1 VVRLTPSDVGK
12 NDGQMATPCTA
23 LLFPGQGSQTPDMR
37 DEVERYRPDLLELA
51 EREVGED
58 PFPRVDENTRFQQPA
73 LFCASL
79 AGLSRLDGLE
89 PDFYAGH
96 SMGEIAALVAAGS
109 LSEEDGLRIVA
120 LRGRLMDEA
129 AARASDSGMLALRGD
144 LEFAQ
149 QLAERHGLTVAND
162 NAPGQV
168 VLSGHD
174 EGLDAA
180 ASEAEEEGA
189 RTTRL
194 PVAGGFHSPAIE
206 SAVPEFEQ
214 ALAEIEFA
222 SPRAPVF
229 SCVTAEPFDDP
240 ARRLAESLTSPVRWR
255 EILLALHE
263 RGARR
268 FVETGPGKVLTGL
281 AKRTLD
287 DIEATTAD
295 ALSEEPAGA

>member
-1 VVRLTPSDVGK
+1 
-12 NDGQMATPCTA
+12 MAAPCTA
-23 LLFPGQGSQTPDMR
+23 LLFPGQGSQTEDMR
-37 DEVERYRPDLLELA
+37 EEVERHRPDLLELA

-58 PFPRVDENTRFQQPA
+58 PFPRVEENTRFAQPA

-79 AGLSRLDGLE
+79 AGFSRLEGIE
-89 PDFYAGH
+89 PEFFAGH
-96 SMGEIAALVAAGS
+96 SLGEVAALVAAGT
-109 LSEEDGLRIVA
+109 LSEEAGLRLIA

-129 AARASDSGMLALRGD
+129 AARASDSGMVALRAD
-144 LEFAQ
+144 LDFAQ
-149 QLAERHGLTVAND
+149 LLAERHGLTVAND

-168 VLSGHD
+168 VLSGGD
-174 EGLDAA
+174 EGLEAATSDAQ
-180 ASEAEEEGA
+180 EEGVRA
-189 RTTRL
+189 MRL

-214 ALAEIEFA
+214 ALAEIDFA

-240 ARRLAESLTSPVRWR
+240 ARRLAQSLTSPVRWR
-255 EILLALHE
+255 EVLLALYD

-281 AKRTLD
+281 ANRTLD
-287 DIEATTAD
+287 DVEAITAND
-295 ALSEEPAGA
+295 LTEGAAHA

>member
-1 VVRLTPSDVGK
+1 
-12 NDGQMATPCTA
+12 MASPCTA
-23 LLFPGQGSQTPDMR
+23 LLFPGQGSQTDDMR
-37 DEVERYRPDLLELA
+37 ADVERYRPDLIELA
-51 EREVGED
+51 EQEVGED
-58 PFPRVDENTRFQQPA
+58 PFPRVDETTRFAQPA

-79 AGLSRLDGLE
+79 AGLARLDGLE

-109 LSEEDGLRIVA
+109 LSTEDGLHVVA
-120 LRGRLMDEA
+120 LRGRVMDEA
-129 AARASDSGMLALRGD
+129 AAHAADSGMLALRGD
-144 LEFAQ
+144 LELAQ
-149 QLAERHGLTVAND
+149 QLADRHGLTVAND

-174 EGLDAA
+174 EGLEAA

-214 ALAEIEFA
+214 ALAEIEFG

-229 SCVTAEPFDDP
+229 SGVTAEPFDDP
-240 ARRLAESLTSPVRWR
+240 ARQLAQSLTSPVRWR

-281 AKRTLD
+281 VKRTLD
-287 DIEATTAD
+287 DVEAVTAE
-295 ALSEEPAGA
+295 ALDEDPAHA

>member
-1 VVRLTPSDVGK
+1 
-12 NDGQMATPCTA
+12 MAAPCTA
-23 LLFPGQGSQTPDMR
+23 LLFPGQGSQTDDMR
-37 DEVERYRPDLLELA
+37 DEVERHRPDLLELA

-58 PFPRVDENTRFQQPA
+58 PFPRVEENTRFQQPA

-79 AGLSRLDGLE
+79 AGLSRLDGIDPE
-89 PDFYAGH
+89 FYAGH
-96 SMGEIAALVAAGS
+96 SMGEIAALVAAES

-120 LRGRLMDEA
+120 IRGRVMDEA
-129 AARASDSGMLALRGD
+129 AARAPDSGMLALRGD
-144 LEFAQ
+144 LELAQ
-149 QLAERHGLTVAND
+149 QLADRHGLTVAND

-168 VLSGHD
+168 VLSGHE
-174 EGLDAA
+174 EGLEAA
-180 ASEAEEEGA
+180 TSEAEEEGV

-214 ALAEIEFA
+214 ALAEIDFA

-229 SCVTAEPFDDP
+229 SGVTAEPFDDP
-240 ARRLAESLTSPVRWR
+240 PRRLAESLTCPVRWR
-255 EILLALHE
+255 EILIALHE

-287 DIEATTAD
+287 DVEAITAD
-295 ALSEEPAGA
+295 ALSEDAARA

>member
-1 VVRLTPSDVGK
+1 
-12 NDGQMATPCTA
+12 MATPCTA
-23 LLFPGQGSQTPDMR
+23 LLFPGQGSQTDDMR
-37 DEVERYRPDLLELA
+37 ADVERYRPDLIELA
-51 EREVGED
+51 EQEVGED
-58 PFPRVDENTRFQQPA
+58 PFARVEENTRFAQPA

-79 AGLSRLDGLE
+79 AGLSRLEGLE
-89 PDFYAGH
+89 PEFYAGH
-96 SMGEIAALVAAGS
+96 SMGEIAALVAAES
-109 LSEEDGLRIVA
+109 LGTEDGLRIVA
-120 LRGRLMDEA
+120 HRGRVMDEA
-129 AARASDSGMLALRGD
+129 AADAPDSGMLALRGD
-144 LEFAQ
+144 LELAQ
-149 QLAERHGLTVAND
+149 QLADRHGLTVAND

-168 VLSGHD
+168 VLSGHE
-174 EGLDAA
+174 EGLEAA

-214 ALAEIEFA
+214 ALAEIEFT

-229 SCVTAEPFDDP
+229 SGVTAEPFDDP
-240 ARRLAESLTSPVRWR
+240 ARQLAQSLTSPVRWR

-281 AKRTLD
+281 VKRTLD
-287 DIEATTAD
+287 DVEAVTAD
-295 ALSEEPAGA
+295 ALDEDAARA

>member
-1 VVRLTPSDVGK
+1 MTS
-12 NDGQMATPCTA
+12 PCTA
-23 LLFPGQGSQTPDMR
+23 LLFPGQGSQTDDMR
-37 DEVERYRPDLLELA
+37 EDVERYRPDLLELA
-51 EREVGED
+51 QQEVGED

-79 AGLSRLDGLE
+79 AGLARLDGLE

-96 SMGEIAALVAAGS
+96 SMGEIAALVAAES
-109 LSEEDGLRIVA
+109 LSTEDGLRIVA
-120 LRGRLMDEA
+120 LRGRVMDDA
-129 AARASDSGMLALRGD
+129 AAHAPDSGMLALRGD
-144 LEFAQ
+144 LELAQ
-149 QLAERHGLTVAND
+149 QLADRHGLTVAND

-168 VLSGHD
+168 VLSGHE
-174 EGLDAA
+174 EGLEAA
-180 ASEAEEEGA
+180 TSEAEEEGA

-206 SAVPEFEQ
+206 SAVPEFEE
-214 ALAEIEFA
+214 ALGEIKFA

-240 ARRLAESLTSPVRWR
+240 ARELAQSLTSPVRWR

-281 AKRTLD
+281 VKRTLD
-287 DIEATTAD
+287 DVEAVTAEALAED
-295 ALSEEPAGA
+295 AAHA

>member
-1 VVRLTPSDVGK
+1 MRLTPSKEGNK
-12 NDGQMATPCTA
+12 SPMATPCTA
-23 LLFPGQGSQTPDMR
+23 LLFPGQGSQTDDMR
-37 DEVERYRPDLLELA
+37 ADVEQHRPDLIELA
-51 EREVGED
+51 EQEVGED
-58 PFPRVDENTRFQQPA
+58 PFARVEENTRFAQPA

-79 AGLSRLDGLE
+79 AGLSRLEGLE
-89 PDFYAGH
+89 PEFYAGH
-96 SMGEIAALVAAGS
+96 SMGEIAALVAAES
-109 LSEEDGLRIVA
+109 LSTEDGLRIVA
-120 LRGRLMDEA
+120 LRGRVMDEA
-129 AARASDSGMLALRGD
+129 AADAPDSGMLALRGD
-144 LEFAQ
+144 LELAQ
-149 QLAERHGLTVAND
+149 QLADRHGLTVAND

-168 VLSGHD
+168 VLSGHE
-174 EGLDAA
+174 EGLEAA
-180 ASEAEEEGA
+180 TSEAEEEGA

-229 SCVTAEPFDDP
+229 SGVTAEPFDDP
-240 ARRLAESLTSPVRWR
+240 ARQLVQSLTSPVRWR

-281 AKRTLD
+281 VKRTLD
-287 DIEATTAD
+287 DVEAVTAD
-295 ALSEEPAGA
+295 ALDEDAARA

>member
-1 VVRLTPSDVGK
+1 
-12 NDGQMATPCTA
+12 MAAPCTA
-23 LLFPGQGSQTPDMR
+23 LLFPGQGSQTEDMR
-37 DEVERYRPDLLELA
+37 EEVERHRPDLLELA

-58 PFPRVDENTRFQQPA
+58 PFPRVEENTRFAQPA

-79 AGLSRLDGLE
+79 AGFSRLEGIE
-89 PDFYAGH
+89 PEFFAGH
-96 SMGEIAALVAAGS
+96 SLGEVAALVAAGS
-109 LSEEDGLRIVA
+109 LSEEDGLRLIA

-129 AARASDSGMLALRGD
+129 AARASDSGMLALRAD
-144 LEFAQ
+144 LDFAQ
-149 QLAERHGLTVAND
+149 LLAERHGLTVAND

-168 VLSGHD
+168 VLSGGD
-174 EGLDAA
+174 EGLEAVTSDAQ
-180 ASEAEEEGA
+180 EEGVRA
-189 RTTRL
+189 MRL

-214 ALAEIEFA
+214 ALAEIDFA

-240 ARRLAESLTSPVRWR
+240 ARRLAQSLTSPVRWR
-255 EILLALHE
+255 EVLLALYD

-281 AKRTLD
+281 ANRTLD
-287 DIEATTAD
+287 DVEAITAND
-295 ALSEEPAGA
+295 LTEGAAHA

>member
-1 VVRLTPSDVGK
+1 MG
-12 NDGQMATPCTA
+12 APCTA
-23 LLFPGQGSQTPDMR
+23 LLFPGQGSQTADMR
-37 DEVERYRPDLLELA
+37 DDVERHRPDLIELA

-58 PFPRVDENTRFQQPA
+58 PFHRVEENTRFAQPA

-79 AGLSRLDGLE
+79 AGLSLLE
-89 PDFYAGH
+89 GTESPAFYAGH
-96 SMGEIAALVAAGS
+96 SLGELAALVAAES
-109 LSEEDGLRIVA
+109 LSEEDGLRLVA

-129 AARASDSGMLALRGD
+129 AARAPDSGMLALRAD
-144 LEFAQ
+144 IDFAQ

-168 VLSGHD
+168 VLSGGD
-174 EGLDAA
+174 DGLEAA
-180 ASEAEEEGA
+180 TSEAEEEGVRA
-189 RTTRL
+189 TRL

-214 ALAEIEFA
+214 ALAKTEFG

-229 SCVTAEPFDDP
+229 SGVTAEPFDDP
-240 ARRLAESLTSPVRWR
+240 ARRLAQSMICPVRWR
-255 EILLALHE
+255 EIMLALYEH
-263 RGARR
+263 GARR

-287 DIEATTAD
+287 DVEAITAD
-295 ALSEEPAGA
+295 SLAEDATRA

>member
-1 VVRLTPSDVGK
+1 
-12 NDGQMATPCTA
+12 MAAPCTA
-23 LLFPGQGSQTPDMR
+23 LLFPGQGSQTEDMR
-37 DEVERYRPDLLELA
+37 EEVERHRPDLLELA

-58 PFPRVDENTRFQQPA
+58 PFPRVEENTRFAQPA

-79 AGLSRLDGLE
+79 AGFSRLEGIE
-89 PDFYAGH
+89 PEFFAGH
-96 SMGEIAALVAAGS
+96 SLGEVAALVAAGS
-109 LSEEDGLRIVA
+109 LSEEDGLRLIA

-129 AARASDSGMLALRGD
+129 AARASDSGMLALRAD
-144 LEFAQ
+144 LDFAQ
-149 QLAERHGLTVAND
+149 LLAERHGLTVAND

-168 VLSGHD
+168 VLSGAD
-174 EGLDAA
+174 EGLEAATSDAQ
-180 ASEAEEEGA
+180 EEGVRA
-189 RTTRL
+189 MRL

-214 ALAEIEFA
+214 ALAEIDFA

-240 ARRLAESLTSPVRWR
+240 ARRLAQSLTSPVRWR
-255 EILLALHE
+255 EVLLALYD

-281 AKRTLD
+281 ANRTLD
-287 DIEATTAD
+287 DVEAITAD
-295 ALSEEPAGA
+295 DLTEGAAHA

>member
-1 VVRLTPSDVGK
+1 
-12 NDGQMATPCTA
+12 MATPCTA
-23 LLFPGQGSQTPDMR
+23 LLFPGQGSQTDDMR
-37 DEVERYRPDLLELA
+37 ADVESYRPDLLELA
-51 EREVGED
+51 EQEVGED
-58 PFPRVDENTRFQQPA
+58 PFPRVEENTRFAQPA
-73 LFCASL
+73 LYCASL
-79 AGLSRLDGLE
+79 AGYSRLDELE

-96 SMGEIAALVAAGS
+96 SLGEIAALVAAES
-109 LSEEDGLRIVA
+109 LSTEDGLRIVA
-120 LRGRLMDEA
+120 LRGRVMDEA
-129 AARASDSGMLALRGD
+129 AARAADSGMLALRGD
-144 LEFAQ
+144 LDLAQ
-149 QLAERHGLTVAND
+149 QLADRHGLTVAND

-168 VLSGHD
+168 VLSGHE
-174 EGLDAA
+174 EGLEAA
-180 ASEAEEEGA
+180 GGEAEEEGA

-240 ARRLAESLTSPVRWR
+240 ARELAQSLTSPVRWR

-263 RGARR
+263 RGTHR

-281 AKRTLD
+281 VKRTLD
-287 DIEATTAD
+287 DVEAVTAD
-295 ALSEEPAGA
+295 ALSEGAASA